1 MILSPQPKLHFTDQ
15 NGKPL
20 AGGTLSTYTGSSTNP
35 VQTYADYAGTVLNPV
50 HITLD
55 ARGECQVFLNPSIVY
70 IFVLKDMNGT
80 EIYTVNGVTASG
92 SGSSGSNISI
102 TSTDSSVTITST
114 VATDGSIVYNL
125 SIQNQIDT
133 INTAITS
140 EANTRANA
148 DSTLQTNLNN
158 EITSRWQADS
168 NLQDQIDN
176 IGSYT
181 ASAPITITDKVITHD
196 PSGVQ
201 PGSYGDTSDSR
212 VLAWGDSFKV
222 NTNTIDK
229 YGHVTSA
236 TETNLTLPTVEKLE
250 NNYFLGSYADA
261 TTFST
266 SPIVIPF
273 TKIDGKNITY
283 SDGLIVTSNIEL
295 FDLSFNLYGNFQD
308 YATATDSRLISI
320 GLYKDSVLY
329 DVKIFNV
336 NAFDN
341 KIEINGN
348 FKVKNT
354 GSTYLIVASTDVGTF
369 VLSNS
374 TSSTNLRVND
384 ETANPSLNASGS
396 SEVYHTS
403 SFTGN
408 GTTDNPLTLVPAST
422 TLLGGIKV
430 GSNLSISSDG
440 TLNATGGEDSY
451 EVKVE
456 ASGTAGYLSDK
467 IETTAPIQ
475 HRIDNDKVLIYQDP
489 VEASPLMMLST
500 PSIDNVLST
509 LNVATNGTQQGSWI
523 AIQAHAFAVPNYFV
537 PTSTDIWNYVNINTQ
552 GSTAETVHFVG
563 IYAYDLTTDEIHLV
577 AMSVNGASHDNTS
590 IGLAQLATGYVN
602 TTSPYNIIKPGIIYY
617 AFHACDQTA
626 LTVAGNTSNTFNL
639 NRPYPSFILL
649 KRIESFEKLGSAVGK
664 VIEVRFKT
672 TPEDSKKES
681 TEVAIPVVVKLD

>member
-50 HITLD
+50 HITWD
-55 ARGECQVFLNPSIVY
+55 ARGECQVFLNPRIVY

-408 GTTDNPLTLVPAST
+408 GTTDDPLTLVPAST

-523 AIQAHAFAVPNYFV
+523 AIQAHAFTVPNYFV

-590 IGLAQLATGYVN
+590 IGLAQLETGYIN

-639 NRPYPSFILL
+639 NRPYPSFILYNL
-649 KRIESFEKLGSAVGK
+649 RNGLTVNDFVTNYGTVSMTSSTISHQESSGKRFVS
-664 VIEVRFKT
+664 VRHI
-672 TPEDSKKES
+672 S
-681 TEVAIPVVVKLD
+681 

>member
-523 AIQAHAFAVPNYFV
+523 AIQAHAFTVPNYFV

-639 NRPYPSFILL
+639 NRPYPSFILYNL
-649 KRIESFEKLGSAVGK
+649 RNGLTVNDFVTNYGTVSMTSSTISHQESSGKRFVS
-664 VIEVRFKT
+664 VRHI
-672 TPEDSKKES
+672 S
-681 TEVAIPVVVKLD
+681 

>member
-354 GSTYLIVASTDVGTF
+354 GSTYLIVASTYVGTF

-396 SEVYHTS
+396 SEVYHTN

-408 GTTDNPLTLVPAST
+408 VNNPLTLVPAST

-440 TLNATGGEDSY
+440 TLNAEAAGTSTVQHDNSLTGE
-451 EVKVE
+451 
-456 ASGTAGYLSDK
+456 GTSS
-467 IETTAPIQ
+467 
-475 HRIDNDKVLIYQDP
+475 
-489 VEASPLMMLST
+489 SPLCVTKATASQLGGIKVGSNLSVT
-500 PSIDNVLST
+500 SDGT
-509 LNVATNGTQQGSWI
+509 LN
-523 AIQAHAFAVPNYFV
+523 
-537 PTSTDIWNYVNINTQ
+537 
-552 GSTAETVHFVG
+552 
-563 IYAYDLTTDEIHLV
+563 
-577 AMSVNGASHDNTS
+577 
-590 IGLAQLATGYVN
+590 ATG
-602 TTSPYNIIKPGIIYY
+602 
-617 AFHACDQTA
+617 
-626 LTVAGNTSNTFNL
+626 
-639 NRPYPSFILL
+639 
-649 KRIESFEKLGSAVGK
+649 
-664 VIEVRFKT
+664 
-672 TPEDSKKES
+672 
-681 TEVAIPVVVKLD
+681 

>member
-92 SGSSGSNISI
+92 SGSSGYNISI
-102 TSTDSSVTITST
+102 L
-114 VATDGSIVYNL
+114 Y
-125 SIQNQIDT
+125 QFDT
-133 INTAITS
+133 IYTAITS
-140 EANTRANA
+140 EANTRANT
-148 DSTLQTNLNN
+148 DSTLQANLNT

-408 GTTDNPLTLVPAST
+408 GTTDDPLTLVPAST

-523 AIQAHAFAVPNYFV
+523 AIQAHAFTVPNYFV

-639 NRPYPSFILL
+639 NRPYPSFILYNL
-649 KRIESFEKLGSAVGK
+649 RNGLTVNDFVTNYGTVSMTSSTISHQESSGKRFVS
-664 VIEVRFKT
+664 VRHI
-672 TPEDSKKES
+672 S
-681 TEVAIPVVVKLD
+681 

>member
-523 AIQAHAFAVPNYFV
+523 AIQAHAFTVPNYFV

-590 IGLAQLATGYVN
+590 IGLAQLETGYIN

-639 NRPYPSFILL
+639 NRPYPSFILYNL
-649 KRIESFEKLGSAVGK
+649 RNGLTVNDFVTNYGTVSMTSSTISHQESSGKRFVS
-664 VIEVRFKT
+664 VRHI
-672 TPEDSKKES
+672 S
-681 TEVAIPVVVKLD
+681 